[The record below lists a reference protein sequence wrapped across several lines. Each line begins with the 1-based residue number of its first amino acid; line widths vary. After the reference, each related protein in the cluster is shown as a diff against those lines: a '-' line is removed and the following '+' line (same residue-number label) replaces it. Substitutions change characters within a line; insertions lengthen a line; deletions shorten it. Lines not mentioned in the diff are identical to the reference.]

1 MKTLPIV
8 YMRGGTSKGA
18 YIDLADMPKDQVSRD
33 ELILKLYG
41 TPDVR
46 QIDGIGGADPLTSKV
61 ALVEKSDRDDADVNY
76 TFGYVG
82 VADPV
87 VDYEGNCGNMSSGVG
102 IFAIMKGFVK
112 PQANKTVVRIFNTNT
127 KKLIEAHIPMT
138 ADGQVQTEGDFAI
151 DGVPGTGARI
161 PLFFLDPAGSKTGK
175 LLPTGHVKDQM
186 TLNDGRTITVSY
198 VDAANPGVF
207 VKAEDIGYKGT
218 EMPADTE
225 SDGGKMLALW
235 EEIRRKAAVAMGLAK
250 TEESASA
257 AVPKLCMVSKPQ
269 DYTTLDG
276 RQIKAD
282 KVDIVAR
289 TKALAVMHKA
299 YAVTGGICTAVASL
313 IPGTVANEV
322 VSDRAKE
329 TKCVTLAH
337 PGGMLDF
344 EVDLQEE
351 NGQLKLVKAGV
362 ARTARPI
369 MEGTAFIRESK

>member
-1 MKTLPIV
+1 MSTKLPII

-18 YIDLADMPKDQVSRD
+18 YIDVADLPKDPAERD
-33 ELILKLYG
+33 AVILKLYG
-41 TPDVR
+41 SPDAR
-46 QIDGIGGADPLTSKV
+46 QIDGVGGADPLTSKV

-82 VADPV
+82 VSDPV
-87 VDYEGNCGNMSSGVG
+87 VDYEGNCGNISSGVG
-102 IFAIMKGFVK
+102 IFAIMRGMVEA
-112 PQANKTVVRIFNTNT
+112 QANETVVRIFNTNT
-127 KKLIEAHIPMT
+127 SKVIEAHIPMT
-138 ADGQVQTEGDFAI
+138 ADGQIITEGDFAI

-161 PLFFLDPAGSKTGK
+161 DLFFMEPAGSKTGK
-175 LLPTGHVKDQM
+175 LLPTGNVKDQM
-186 TLNDGRTITVSY
+186 TLNDGRTLTVSY
-198 VDAANPGVF
+198 VDAANPAVF
-207 VKAEDIGYKGT
+207 VKAEDLGYTGT

-225 SDGGKMLALW
+225 TDGGKMLALW

-250 TEESASA
+250 TEESASG
-257 AVPKLCMVSKPQ
+257 AVPKICMVSKPQ
-269 DYTTLDG
+269 DYTALDG

-282 KVDIVAR
+282 NVDIVAR

-322 VSDRAKE
+322 VSQRAKD
-329 TKCVTLAH
+329 TKKVTLAH

-344 EVDLQEE
+344 GVDLVEE
-351 NGQLKLVKAGV
+351 NGQLHLRKAGV

-369 MEGTAFIRESK
+369 MEGVAFIREN